1 MSGSFCYL
9 SGSGLRPLTQASP
22 AGLETEYSI
31 GRCGLGFLLGGGSSG
46 RRWCRVGRRNLRRSI
61 LLRGQGV
68 GFLLGHHF
76 TRVWGGLMHLTDIG
90 CFGSFLLGKLVGL
103 FGSHHFARVGCRLRE
118 YVGLLRGC
126 LRHVAL
132 LWRER
137 VFRRLR
143 PELRVDD
150 VRQRTRPALTDWH
163 RRAHGNADQ
172 VFARFAWH
180 EGARGH
186 WMTSFEFREV
196 G

>member
-76 TRVWGGLMHLTDIG
+76 TRVWGGLMHLADVG
-90 CFGSFLLGKLVGL
+90 RLGGFFLGQLVGL
-103 FGSHHFARVGCRLRE
+103 FRSHYLARVRRRLRK
-118 YVGLLRGC
+118 YVWLLCRS

-132 LWRER
+132 LWR
-137 VFRRLR
+137 
-143 PELRVDD
+143 
-150 VRQRTRPALTDWH
+150 
-163 RRAHGNADQ
+163 
-172 VFARFAWH
+172 
-180 EGARGH
+180 
-186 WMTSFEFREV
+186 
-196 G
+196 